1 MFQEGDKLRD
11 EDLYK
16 FLADLKRPSNQ
27 LKKKCL
33 PGLLKLDI
41 SPVRDQPKYCLTS
54 ELVKLHPYP
63 GDLPSFLLTW
73 VTFYLQVIFYTVFT
87 CRWPIFLSHS
97 AHFTWI
103 VSYKWLTFL
112 NGLTCYRGPL
122 LVHTLVN
129 AFPAFCTPSFVSF
142 ANCTWSLVF
151 C

>member
-1 MFQEGDKLRD
+1 MKKAKSTRVLHPFLQEGDKLRD

-63 GDLPSFLLTW
+63 GDSPFFTLHTPYLCDSLSLP
-73 VTFYLQVIFYTVFT
+73 YT
-87 CRWPIFLSHS
+87 LSTQGQY
-97 AHFTWI
+97 A
-103 VSYKWLTFL
+103 
-112 NGLTCYRGPL
+112 
-122 LVHTLVN
+122 
-129 AFPAFCTPSFVSF
+129 
-142 ANCTWSLVF
+142 
-151 C
+151 